1 MARAPATATPILLG
15 EAYKQ
20 YSKEDEDRTRK
31 LIEQAIR
38 DITNSTNTN
47 NSIIQGGDFGSGFFP
62 ASGIFA
68 EVTAAGDASHPAM
81 LQILNPVGSGK
92 LVKVYEL
99 YVSIVATGST
109 QAWRGRRVN
118 SPVDLTGHSGYT
130 VANAIRMDEEDSTAF
145 TLIVSGAVGGAI
157 ITEAQADFFGSG
169 AVEGQDQWRPTVVRA
184 PGAFP
189 ISIQAGEA
197 LEFTNVANGAGEKL
211 RLWAVLNEELA

>member
-1 MARAPATATPILLG
+1 MARAPSTVTPIIVP

-20 YSKEDEDRTRK
+20 YSKEDEDRFRK
-31 LIEQAIR
+31 MVEMVLR
-38 DITNSTNTN
+38 DLSASHNITNT
-47 NSIIQGGDFGSGFFP
+47 IVQAGDFGSGFFP

-68 EVTAAGDASHPAM
+68 EVTAVGDATHPAM
-81 LQILNPVGSGK
+81 LQILNPSGSNK

-99 YVSIVATGST
+99 YVSIVATAST
-109 QAWRGRRVN
+109 QSWRGRRVS

-145 TLIVSGAVGGAI
+145 SLIVSGAVGGSI
-157 ITEAQADFFGSG
+157 ITDAQADFFGSG

-189 ISIQAGEA
+189 ISILAGEA
-197 LEFTNVANGAGEKL
+197 LEFTNVANGTGEKL
-211 RLWAVLNEELA
+211 RLWAVLNEEPA